1 MANELAK
8 AILGSGDVRIDLYDF
23 VAQRYTGL
31 SDSLEA
37 DKFEITPDAELKRK
51 TSKSRSRYGQNIAST
66 AIAKPT
72 KIALTF
78 SGLSAAALAMQFQG
92 TLSQEAQ
99 GAGNF
104 SATTVVAKLDKWV
117 TIGKR
122 NIVESGFALAP
133 ATGGGSAFTKDT
145 DYIVD
150 YVNGRVKVLASGAID
165 ADASL
170 SVTGSYAAYS
180 GLLVRGGTRAQIR
193 ARVIF
198 EGVNQVDGQYVEVEA
213 YEAVFMSNKG
223 FDWLA
228 DDFNGIE
235 LDGELN
241 VPDGKSEPYTI
252 RMPNVEA

>member
-8 AILGSGDVRIDLYDF
+8 AILGSGDVRVDLYDF
-23 VAQRYTGL
+23 AAQKYTGL
-31 SDSLEA
+31 GDSLET

-51 TSKSRSRYGQNIAST
+51 TSKSRARYGQNIAAT

-99 GAGNF
+99 GAG
-104 SATTVVAKLDKWV
+104 TLTGVTVVAKLDKWID
-117 TIGKR
+117 IGKR
-122 NIVESGFALAP
+122 NIVETGFAVAP
-133 ATGGGSAFTKDT
+133 AGGGTAFDKDA
-145 DYIVD
+145 DYVVD
-150 YVNGRVKVLASGAID
+150 YANGRLKVLASGSID

-170 SVTGSYAAYS
+170 NVTGTYLAYN

-235 LDGELN
+235 LEGELN
-241 VPDGKSEPYTI
+241 VPEGKNEPYTI

>member
-8 AILGSGDVRIDLYDF
+8 AILGSGGVRLNLYDF
-23 VAQRYTGL
+23 VAQKYVGL
-31 SDSLEA
+31 GDLLEA

-51 TSKSRSRYGQNIAST
+51 TSKSRSRYGQNIASA

-72 KIALTF
+72 KIAITL
-78 SGLSAAALAMQFQG
+78 SGLSAAALAMQYQG

-99 GAGNF
+99 GAG
-104 SATTVVAKLDKWV
+104 TLTDVTVVAKLDKWV
-117 TIGKR
+117 SIGKR
-122 NIVESGFALAP
+122 NIVETGFAVAP
-133 ATGGGSAFTKDT
+133 AAGGTAFEKDT
-145 DYIVD
+145 DYVVD
-150 YVNGRVKVLASGAID
+150 YANGRIKVLSAGAID
-165 ADASL
+165 ADAEL
-170 SVTGSYAAYS
+170 DITGTFLAYN

-193 ARVIF
+193 AQVLF
-198 EGVNQVDGQYVEVEA
+198 EGENQVDGQYVEVEA

-235 LDGELN
+235 LEGELN
-241 VPDGKSEPYTI
+241 VPEGKTEPYTI